1 VSHLPGRAKLG
12 FLFLGL
18 EENPYHPDEPW
29 RRQMSLNVLIR
40 QATQDDI
47 PEILRQRRG
56 MYEDMGYKDAVAIS
70 EMLSTSEPYLTAAL
84 ANGSF
89 QSWLTLKGTR
99 TVGGGA
105 VLMAPWPSHPY
116 DLECRRATILN
127 VYVYPEFRRKGV
139 ARELM
144 RTMIDWCREQGF
156 AAVYLHSS
164 KDGRPLYEALGFEP
178 TTEMRLKL
186 REIRT

>member
-1 VSHLPGRAKLG
+1 
-12 FLFLGL
+12 
-18 EENPYHPDEPW
+18 
-29 RRQMSLNVLIR
+29 MSLDLLIR

-47 PEILRQRRG
+47 PEILRQRCG

-70 EMLSTSEPYLTAAL
+70 EMLSTCEPYLATAL
-84 ANGSF
+84 ANDSF
-89 QSWLTLKGTR
+89 QSWLALKETR

-105 VLMAPWPSHPY
+105 VLIAPWPSHPY

-144 RTMIDWCREQGF
+144 RTMVDWCREQGL

-186 REIRT
+186 REIGT